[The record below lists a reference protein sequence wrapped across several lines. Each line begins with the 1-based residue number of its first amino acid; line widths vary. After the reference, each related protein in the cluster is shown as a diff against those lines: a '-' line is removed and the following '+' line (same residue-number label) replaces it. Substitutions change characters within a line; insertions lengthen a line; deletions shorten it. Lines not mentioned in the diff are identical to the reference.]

1 MRLFL
6 AIELPTKAQQ
16 IINNSLRDLR
26 EIYPDFNWVFL
37 ENYHVTLYFFGET
50 EKKEIIIER
59 IKKNIFDQES
69 FHLYSGYLDFFMRK
83 KIIIFLNFLREKR
96 LEELVKKINKEFYFD
111 FSQQKKY
118 LPHLTLARCR
128 IPSKQQYFVLKK
140 RLKQINIT
148 TDFPVKKITLFQSIL
163 SEKKPVYKKV
173 YVFDLL

>member
-16 IINNSLRDLR
+16 IINNSLKELR
-26 EIYPDFNWVFL
+26 ENYPDFNWVVS

-50 EKKEIIIER
+50 EKKEAIIER
-59 IKKNIFDQES
+59 IKKNIFDQEG
-69 FHLYSGYLDFFMRK
+69 FHLYSGYLDFFMKK
-83 KIIIFLNFLREKR
+83 KIIIFLNFLREKK
-96 LEELVKKINKEFYFD
+96 LEDLVKKINKEFYFD

-140 RLKQINIT
+140 RLKQINIVA
-148 TDFPVKKITLFQSIL
+148 DFPVKKVNLFQSIL
-163 SEKKPVYKKV
+163 SGKKPVYKKV